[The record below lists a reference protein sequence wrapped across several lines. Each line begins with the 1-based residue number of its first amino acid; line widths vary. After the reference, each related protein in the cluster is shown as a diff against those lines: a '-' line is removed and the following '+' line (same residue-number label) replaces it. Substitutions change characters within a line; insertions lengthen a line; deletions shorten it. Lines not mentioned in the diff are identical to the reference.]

1 MKTNDVSPSS
11 IHDLFYEFW
20 NEAMLFDAGN
30 VNEVNSYEK
39 TLNELVSFLDKHH
52 RFDFCDNK
60 DILVDCVESA
70 LCDIVIMGRIGEINE
85 SCAFDVFLS
94 LCSKQLSKNIKIS

>member
-20 NEAMLFDAGN
+20 NEAMLFDAGD

-39 TLNELVSFLDKHH
+39 TLNELVSFLI
-52 RFDFCDNK
+52 NT
-60 DILVDCVESA
+60 LVLIFAITKTFWWTVLNPPCVT
-70 LCDIVIMGRIGEINE
+70 L
-85 SCAFDVFLS
+85 
-94 LCSKQLSKNIKIS
+94 